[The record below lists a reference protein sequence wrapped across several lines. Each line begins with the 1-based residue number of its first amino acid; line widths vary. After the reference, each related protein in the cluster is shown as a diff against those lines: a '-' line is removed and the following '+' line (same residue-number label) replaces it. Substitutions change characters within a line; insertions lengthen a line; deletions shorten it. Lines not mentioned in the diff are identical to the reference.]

1 MTKINAAGTAIVY
14 STYLGGLRTD
24 EAFGIAVDTA
34 GNTYVTG
41 RTFSQDFPTV
51 NAFRTW
57 PGDNDF
63 NAFVTK
69 INAAGNAL
77 VYSTYLG
84 GLRTDEAFGIAVN
97 TAGNAYV
104 TGRTFSQDFPTV
116 NASQTWPGDNDF
128 NYSTY
133 LGGLRT
139 DEGYGIAVDAA
150 DNAYVTGRTFIG
162 VFPTVN
168 PLQTWPGD
176 NDFNAFVTKF
186 NPSGTPVYSTYLGG
200 LRSDCGCGIAV
211 DTAGSAYVTGFTFS
225 QDFPTANAFKTWPG
239 DNDFNAFVTKIN
251 AAGSALA
258 YSTYL
263 GGLRTDEGYSIAVDA
278 AGNAYVTGRTFL
290 DTFPTVNPVMPWPG
304 DNDFNAFVTKF
315 NASGSPIYST
325 YLGGLRTDEGFGIAA
340 DANGNAY
347 VTGRTFLGV
356 FPTVNPLQ
364 TWPGDNDF
372 NAFVTKITDT
382 TSPTPTPTPT
392 PSDTVTLTSAIPQT
406 GSIPAPDPGFG
417 LLSGLQYTIQ
427 VPSGAT
433 QLSVNLSGNQDVD
446 LFVRFGQ
453 RITVSGG
460 AVVADFKSESLTGNE
475 SITITPSSSPALQP
489 GTYFI
494 AVANYGPGA
503 ASFTLT
509 ATVTG
514 GQPTT
519 NPIDNPGFFV
529 RQHYLD
535 FLNRVPDQAG
545 LDFWTAQITSCG
557 TDAGCI
563 EVRRVNVSA
572 AYFLSNEFQQTGYLV
587 ERLYKAAY
595 GSANCQRHIDY
606 WRRTSAPGANRQV

>member
-1 MTKINAAGTAIVY
+1 M
-14 STYLGGLRTD
+14 
-24 EAFGIAVDTA
+24 
-34 GNTYVTG
+34 
-41 RTFSQDFPTV
+41 
-51 NAFRTW
+51 
-57 PGDNDF
+57 
-63 NAFVTK
+63 
-69 INAAGNAL
+69 
-77 VYSTYLG
+77 
-84 GLRTDEAFGIAVN
+84 N

-128 NYSTY
+128 NAFVTKLNAAGNALVYSTY

-186 NPSGTPVYSTYLGG
+186 NPSGTPIYSTYLGG

-225 QDFPTANAFKTWPG
+225 QDFPTANAFRTWPG

-290 DTFPTVNPVMPWPG
+290 DTFPTVNPVMRWPG

-325 YLGGLRTDEGFGIAA
+325 YLGGLRTDEGFGVAA

-382 TSPTPTPTPT
+382 S
-392 PSDTVTLTSAIPQT
+392 SKNHRFR
-406 GSIPAPDPGFG
+406 GS
-417 LLSGLQYTIQ
+417 
-427 VPSGAT
+427 
-433 QLSVNLSGNQDVD
+433 
-446 LFVRFGQ
+446 
-453 RITVSGG
+453 
-460 AVVADFKSESLTGNE
+460 
-475 SITITPSSSPALQP
+475 
-489 GTYFI
+489 
-494 AVANYGPGA
+494 
-503 ASFTLT
+503 
-509 ATVTG
+509 
-514 GQPTT
+514 
-519 NPIDNPGFFV
+519 
-529 RQHYLD
+529 
-535 FLNRVPDQAG
+535 
-545 LDFWTAQITSCG
+545 
-557 TDAGCI
+557 
-563 EVRRVNVSA
+563 RR
-572 AYFLSNEFQQTGYLV
+572 G
-587 ERLYKAAY
+587 
-595 GSANCQRHIDY
+595 
-606 WRRTSAPGANRQV
+606 